1 MAVWQCK
8 VWEYDLVN
16 KWEVNMENRVVITG
30 MGVVS
35 PIGNTIESY
44 WDSLKEGKCGIKVL
58 PEELQLEGT
67 KVNVAGM
74 VTDFSPEP
82 YIEKRE
88 AKRIARFSQF
98 AIYASKKA
106 LEMANIDMEKEDAD
120 KVGVIIGSGIGA
132 LDSIEQETIK
142 LHEKGARRVSPLFV
156 PMSIANMAAGNV
168 SIYTGAKG
176 ICSTVVTACAS
187 GTQSIG
193 EAFRSL
199 KAGIN
204 DVIIAGGTEAC
215 ITPLGIAG
223 FNALTALSTTE
234 DPMRASIPFDKERNG
249 FVLGEGAGILVME
262 TLEHAQKRGAKIL
275 AEIVGYGTTGDAYHI
290 TKPMPGGEGA
300 AKAMQLALDEA
311 KIKPEEVDYIN
322 AHGTSTYYNDLYETM
337 AIQKVFGEET
347 KVAISST
354 KSMTGHLLGGAGGIE
369 AVAVAKVVEEDFVPP
384 TIGYEH
390 PDEECPLDY
399 VPNTGRN
406 QKVRYALSNSFG
418 FGGHNATIIM
428 KKWEDA

>member
-1 MAVWQCK
+1 M
-8 VWEYDLVN
+8 
-16 KWEVNMENRVVITG
+16 EVKMENRVVITG

-35 PIGNTIESY
+35 PVGNTIESY
-44 WDSLKEGKCGIKVL
+44 WNSLKEGKCGITTL
-58 PEELQLEGT
+58 PEDLQLEGT
-67 KVNVAGM
+67 KVRVAGR
-74 VTDFSPEP
+74 VTDFNPEP
-82 YIEKRE
+82 YINPRE

-98 AIYASKKA
+98 AIHASKQA
-106 LEMANIDMEKEDAD
+106 LEMAEIDMEKENPDQ
-120 KVGVIIGSGIGA
+120 VGVIIGSGIGA
-132 LDSIEQETIK
+132 LDIIEEETIK

-187 GTQSIG
+187 GTHSIG
-193 EAFRSL
+193 EAFRVL
-199 KAGIN
+199 KQGVN
-204 DVIIAGGTEAC
+204 EVMIAGGSEAC

-223 FNALTALSTTE
+223 FNALTALSTSD
-234 DPMRASIPFDKERNG
+234 DPNRASIPFDKERDG

-262 TLEHAQKRGAKIL
+262 TLEHAKKRGAKIL
-275 AEIVGYGTTGDAYHI
+275 AEIVGYGATGDAYHI

-300 AKAMQLALDEA
+300 AKAMQLALEEA
-311 KIKPEEVDYIN
+311 QIRPEEIDYIN
-322 AHGTSTYYNDLYETM
+322 AHGTSTHFNDLYETM

-369 AVAVAKVVEEDFVPP
+369 AIAIVKAVEEDFIPP
-384 TIGYEH
+384 TIGYKET
-390 PDEECPLDY
+390 DEECPLDY
-399 VPNTGRN
+399 VPNLGRS
-406 QKVRYALSNSFG
+406 QKVRYALSNSLG

-428 KKWEDA
+428 KKWEEA